1 MSTLTGKQINNT
13 YDGLLKTNDEQ
24 PLTANPKIIQDGL
37 GNNSSFQL
45 GTSGAKFT
53 GYLTIENQQ
62 PILYLIDTNNNS
74 DFYIA
79 NKDGKFEVFDNTN
92 SITRLVIDSAGKVGV
107 GNGLTAPL
115 ADLHVLGDFLVQS
128 GYPKISLK
136 DTTFTSHEFN
146 IVGNNGS
153 FSIEGVFTPAS
164 IVTSLFEIQQQ
175 GGTPQYKFRL
185 GAGSYENAYVTINPA
200 GFSQGSMYLGAAN
213 LQPTLTVEADSV
225 GITGH
230 TAVKVIRHNTDAT
243 SEDTVEFFNG
253 TSVIGSI
260 TTTNTSTAYNTSSD
274 YRLKEN
280 VVDIENAIERV
291 SKLKPKRFNFIG
303 DDKIVDGF
311 IAHEVQEV
319 IPEAVTGEKDGQ
331 KKRVEF
337 DIEAEE
343 VVDVLDEDG
352 NVIYDPVY
360 QGIDQAKIVPLLVAA
375 IQEQQSVIDDL
386 KARLE
391 ILENK

>member
-1 MSTLTGKQINNT
+1 MSTLTGKKINET

-24 PLTANPKIIQDGL
+24 PLIANPKIIQDGE

-45 GTSGAKFT
+45 GTQGAKFT
-53 GYLTIENQQ
+53 GYVTIENEQ

-74 DFYIA
+74 DYYIT
-79 NKDGKFEVFDNTN
+79 NKNGKFEVFDNTN
-92 SITRLVIDSAGKVGV
+92 SSTRLVIDSTGKVGV
-107 GNGLTAPL
+107 GNGLTVPL
-115 ADLHVLGDFLVQS
+115 ADFHVLGDFLVQS
-128 GYPKISLK
+128 GYPKINFK
-136 DTTFTSHEFN
+136 DTTDTSHEYN
-146 IVGNNGS
+146 IVANDGD
-153 FSIEGVFTPAS
+153 FTIEGIFNPAS
-164 IVTSLFEIQQQ
+164 VVSNLFQIQQQ
-175 GGTPQYKFRL
+175 SSTPQYKFKL
-185 GAGSYENAYVTINPA
+185 GGGSYENAYVTINPA
-200 GFSQGSMYLGAAN
+200 GFSQGSMYLGGAN
-213 LQPTLTVEADSV
+213 FQPTFTVEADSV
-225 GITGH
+225 GISGH
-230 TAVKVIRHNTDAT
+230 TAIKVIRHNTDTT

-291 SKLKPKRFNFIG
+291 SRLKPKRFNFIG

-319 IPEAVTGEKDGQ
+319 IAEAVTGEKDGQ

-386 KARLE
+386 TSRIEKLE
-391 ILENK
+391 IK

>member
-24 PLTANPKIIQDGL
+24 PLTTFPRTIQDGE

-45 GTSGAKFT
+45 GTQGAKFT
-53 GYLTIENQQ
+53 GYVAIENEE
-62 PILYLIDTNNNS
+62 PILYLTDTNNNS
-74 DFYIA
+74 DYRIS
-79 NKDGKFEVFDNTN
+79 NKNGKFEVFDNTN
-92 SITRLVIDSAGKVGV
+92 LATRLVIDSQGNVGV
-107 GNGLTAPL
+107 GNGLTDPQ
-115 ADLHVLGDFLVQS
+115 ADFHIKGDFLIES
-128 GYPKISLK
+128 NYPKMTLK
-136 DTTFTSHEFN
+136 DINDTDYNWVFVN
-146 IVGNNGS
+146 NNGT
-153 FSIEGVFTPAS
+153 FQLNAVFTPINYVTPLIK
-164 IVTSLFEIQQQ
+164 IVPIANS
-175 GGTPQYKFRL
+175 PQYKLSF
-185 GAGSYENAYVTINPA
+185 GGVNPVNAGVTI
-200 GFSQGSMYLGAAN
+200 GAAGYGQGA
-213 LQPTLTVEADSV
+213 LHLLPGSFQPTLVVEADTND
-225 GITGH
+225 GTGNR
-230 TAVKVIRHNTDAT
+230 AIRVIRHNTDTT
-243 SEDTVEFFNG
+243 SEDTVQFVNG

-280 VVDIENAIERV
+280 LTSIENAIERV

-331 KKRVEF
+331 RKRYEYDEEKDKMVE
-337 DIEAEE
+337 
-343 VVDVLDEDG
+343 VLDNEG

-375 IQEQQSVIDDL
+375 IQEQQETINNLVL
-386 KARLE
+386 RLE
-391 ILENK
+391 KLEMK